1 VAEQVN
7 GPAGGRWGQVLALA
21 GFLLLAPPMFLF
33 GPLAALLLV
42 SRPATAREWVW
53 LAGALAWSGL
63 WLVQGGGLG
72 GQFARAA
79 AVLVS
84 GSFLALTLWRPS
96 NRVSQ
101 ALAATGGAAVGL
113 AVWMYGLGLRW
124 SALRSAVEIEL
135 ASVQRAMRTNW
146 PALVGPSEMS
156 TQMSAMADTV
166 SFLYPALLAISA
178 IAGLRL
184 AWAWYHRIAG
194 HPVGAPPTPFVA
206 FTFSDQL
213 VWGWVIGLALALVP
227 EPETVR
233 LAGANVLLLW
243 SALYATRG
251 LAVFVSGARRTP
263 ASVLAALTLV
273 TLILLPFVLCGLTMV
288 GLADTW
294 LDFRRRLTP
303 SPGGYDR

>member
-1 VAEQVN
+1 MPARVD

-42 SRPATAREWVW
+42 SRPSTLREWVW
-53 LAGALAWSGL
+53 LLGALGWSGL
-63 WLVQGGGLG
+63 WLQQAGGLG
-72 GQFARAA
+72 AQFARAA

-96 NRVSQ
+96 NRVSR

-124 SALRSAVEIEL
+124 SSLRSAVEAEL
-135 ASVQRAMRTNW
+135 ATFQRALRANW
-146 PALVGPSEMS
+146 SGVAGSSEMS
-156 TQMSAMADTV
+156 LQMSAMADTV
-166 SFLYPALLAISA
+166 SFLYPALLAIAA

-184 AWAWYHRIAG
+184 AWAWYHRIAD
-194 HPVGAPPTPFVA
+194 HPVGAPPVPFA
-206 FTFSDQL
+206 EFGFSDQL

-227 EPETVR
+227 QPEPVR
-233 LAGANVLLLW
+233 IAGANVLLVW

-251 LAVFVSGARRTP
+251 LAIFVAGARRTP
-263 ASVLAALTLV
+263 ASVLAALALV
-273 TLILLPFVLCGLTMV
+273 TLVLLPFVLCGLTMV

-303 SPGGYDR
+303 STGGNDR

>member
-1 VAEQVN
+1 MG

-42 SRPATAREWVW
+42 SRPSTIREWVW
-53 LAGALAWSGL
+53 LLAALAWSAL
-63 WLVQGGGLG
+63 WLQQAGGLG
-72 GQFARAA
+72 AQFARAA

-96 NRVSQ
+96 NRVSR

-113 AVWMYGLGLRW
+113 AIWMYGLGLEW
-124 SALRSAVEIEL
+124 SALRAAVEAEL
-135 ASVQRAMRTNW
+135 AALQRGMRASW
-146 PALVGPSEMS
+146 AGIAGASEMS
-156 TQMSAMADTV
+156 AQMSAMADTV
-166 SFLYPALLAISA
+166 SILYPGLLALAA

-184 AWAWYHRIAG
+184 AWAWYHRIADR
-194 HPVGAPPTPFVA
+194 PVGAPPAPFSA
-206 FTFSDQL
+206 FGFSDQL
-213 VWGWVIGLALALVP
+213 VWGWVIGLAMALVP
-227 EPETVR
+227 EPASIR
-233 LAGANVLLLW
+233 LIGANILLVW

-251 LAVFVSGARRTP
+251 MAVFVTGAWRTP
-263 ASVLAALTLV
+263 KSVLTALALV
-273 TLILLPFVLCGLTMV
+273 TLVLLPFVLCGLTIV

-303 SPGGYDR
+303 ATGGYDR